1 MILRLPINCHL
12 FWRFFTLGVEN
23 VFFHNSN
30 KPKRQQKNLILVQIW
45 WSFSEGSTHWIHVW
59 YIYLHLVDFYGFQSG
74 KYSLYRPYMDAMG
87 YVSGCLAPLV
97 WTVNFS
103 EDCHWTKRP
112 VGPGHEWF
120 VFLPRTHGKN
130 QGCANNIPKTYSNF
144 TYPPWKLTWHWKI
157 TIFSRRY
164 ICKWL
169 LLPLSS

>member
-1 MILRLPINCHL
+1 MYFSTIP
-12 FWRFFTLGVEN
+12 T
-23 VFFHNSN
+23 SQ
-30 KPKRQQKNLILVQIW
+30 RQQKNLILVQIW

-59 YIYLHLVDFYGFQSG
+59 YIWLIFMVFNQVNIPYIGPIWMLWAMYLAASHLI
-74 KYSLYRPYMDAMG
+74 
-87 YVSGCLAPLV
+87 V
-97 WTVNFS
+97 WMVNFS

-144 TYPPWKLTWHWKI
+144 TYPPWKLTRHWKI